1 MEDRYWLE
9 FECKRN
15 KLLIDFADIRAVAQI
30 NNKCI
35 IYFYSDTEAEQ
46 EVNGTYRQVI
56 NKIKKLYASRYK

>member
-1 MEDRYWLE
+1 MEDRYFLE

-35 IYFYSDTEAEQ
+35 IYFYSDTDTEQ
-46 EVNGTYRQVI
+46 QVDETYRQVI